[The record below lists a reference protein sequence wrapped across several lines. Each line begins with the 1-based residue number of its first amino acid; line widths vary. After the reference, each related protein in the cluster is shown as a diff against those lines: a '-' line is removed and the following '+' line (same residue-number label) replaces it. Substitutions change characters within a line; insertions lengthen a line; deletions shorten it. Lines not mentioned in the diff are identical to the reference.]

1 MSNNRE
7 EEIRRR
13 AYELGTRQG
22 QPCAV
27 GHSGLV
33 NMTRKSSSAHFRP
46 SSVKTTDLALFTG
59 SAIMPLSWSRLRA
72 SQSKPFHAR
81 QWS

>member
-1 MSNNRE
+1 MTILSVRHVTNYQVL
-7 EEIRRR
+7 
-13 AYELGTRQG
+13 AKG
-22 QPCAV
+22 QPCTV
-27 GHSGLV
+27 GQSGLV

-72 SQSKPFHAR
+72 SQSKPFHAASGR
-81 QWS
+81 DG